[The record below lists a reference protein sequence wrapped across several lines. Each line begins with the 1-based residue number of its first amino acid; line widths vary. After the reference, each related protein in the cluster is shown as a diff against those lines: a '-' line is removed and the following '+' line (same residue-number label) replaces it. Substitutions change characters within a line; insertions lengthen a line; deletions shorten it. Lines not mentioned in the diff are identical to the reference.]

1 MHAFRPNEEETLTV
15 TSRNVLEQVLG
26 RRKTCPPFKIK
37 SARYLG
43 AYVVRV
49 GACEVRSSESANRV
63 RCINEQLNYHK
74 RYFRFIFR
82 YYSFEKKGGGEDISL
97 VLVFYILFWQV
108 GKYIEQSGYTPF
120 IEIEG
125 LVNVW
130 SNEPRNNFRIYMF
143 ELLFNAF

>member
-49 GACEVRSSESANRV
+49 DACEVRSSESANRV

-82 YYSFEKKGGGEDISL
+82 YYSFEKKKGGEKIFLLYLYFISYFDRCTRW
-97 VLVFYILFWQV
+97 VSVSSI
-108 GKYIEQSGYTPF
+108 YT
-120 IEIEG
+120 
-125 LVNVW
+125 VY
-130 SNEPRNNFRIYMF
+130 RNRRFS
-143 ELLFNAF
+143 

>member
-82 YYSFEKKGGGEDISL
+82 YYSFEKKGGGERIFLLYLYFISYFDRCTRWVSVSSRVVIHRL
-97 VLVFYILFWQV
+97 
-108 GKYIEQSGYTPF
+108 
-120 IEIEG
+120 
-125 LVNVW
+125 
-130 SNEPRNNFRIYMF
+130 
-143 ELLFNAF
+143 

>member
-82 YYSFEKKGGGEDISL
+82 YYSFEKKEGGRGYFSCTC
-97 VLVFYILFWQV
+97 ILYLILTGV
-108 GKYIEQSGYTPF
+108 RGG
-120 IEIEG
+120 
-125 LVNVW
+125 
-130 SNEPRNNFRIYMF
+130 
-143 ELLFNAF
+143 